1 MRNVDLPPRPPR
13 MYRKGDGSLSVRDP
27 LVDLATADALPPPTE
42 VRAALNASR
51 SMDSDDDGEVADA
64 GQGVDERI
72 DDDAI
77 PINNTS
83 RRLVV
88 DFNCQLS
95 LR

>member
-13 MYRKGDGSLSVRDP
+13 MERNGDGSLPSVRGDP
-27 LVDLATADALPPPTE
+27 LVDLATDALPPSAE
-42 VRAALNASR
+42 VRAALNAAR
-51 SMDSDDDGEVADA
+51 SMDSDDVGEAADA
-64 GQGVDERI
+64 GQGVDVRI

-88 DFNCQLS
+88 NCRLS
-95 LR
+95 